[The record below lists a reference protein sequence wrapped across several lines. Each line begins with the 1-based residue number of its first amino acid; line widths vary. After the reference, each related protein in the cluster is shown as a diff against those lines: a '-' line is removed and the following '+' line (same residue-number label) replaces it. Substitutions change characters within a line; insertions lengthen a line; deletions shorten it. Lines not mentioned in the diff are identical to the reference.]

1 VKCVRKPGTL
11 MMRGGG
17 IRVKKEE
24 KVLGNLSCTSDLRC
38 FIEYDMEAFRDLIDD
53 FEGNWVENLV
63 HDAGDDEP
71 GCNT

>member
-1 VKCVRKPGTL
+1 
-11 MMRGGG
+11 M
-17 IRVKKEE
+17 KKEE

-38 FIEYDMEAFRDLIDD
+38 FVEYDMEAFRDLIDD

>member
-1 VKCVRKPGTL
+1 
-11 MMRGGG
+11 
-17 IRVKKEE
+17 
-24 KVLGNLSCTSDLRC
+24 
-38 FIEYDMEAFRDLIDD
+38 MEAFRDLIDD